1 MRITKKFTGACGLT
15 RRVYHLHDRRNASP
29 ADVERAKAELNHLE
43 QRFRMRVEQE
53 QSGLP
58 LTHKDGMFPHSQVQ
72 SGISPSIPLHHH
84 APATYLHPWAQS
96 LPDMSTSQLLL
107 GLPGGRQLLPCASN
121 QYPFS
126 SHLGHW
132 MPPNPADSLSTA
144 SNPALYVS

>member
-58 LTHKDGMFPHSQVQ
+58 LSHRDGIFHHSQVQ
-72 SGISPSIPLHHH
+72 NGINPSISLQHQTP
-84 APATYLHPWAQS
+84 TTFLHPWAQS

-107 GLPGGRQLLPCASN
+107 GVPPGGRQLHTGASSP
-121 QYPFS
+121 YPFS
-126 SHLGHW
+126 THLGPW
-132 MPPNPADSLSTA
+132 MLPNPTDSLSA
-144 SNPALYVS
+144 VSNPAL